1 MSVYK
6 AVSNYYV
13 EVLDFL
19 HGKIKKYQTLNTY
32 FKKITNEEK
41 KELLIKI
48 SDMLLKINML
58 FVAREKYWMGR
69 RKEQHAIFSIFIT
82 IAVVVGVVLYGIL
95 YMRVFKMKEYSFYMQ
110 DGSINQSKFRKAFLN
125 YSTIF
130 MLVLTVFILMIM
142 NAQRMRNLFNAE
154 AKKTRREGEFYL
166 KYIFERATNNIE
178 KPLFQLAMN
187 SRGKLFA
194 TEMIDGDE
202 LPPMGCAV
210 DEKMDKDAA
219 VSVSN
224 FFNCKTS
231 QVNYLGAFDAYKT
244 DLEKSLVAFYDEGR
258 GYSKVRDIYILSG
271 PMPILKETRRI
282 MENYYYFSHKDRHG
296 KTEKPQSDAKDKEF
310 LKKELVVPLQA
321 HFNSKPL
328 PQDPTAFQKSML
340 KAEFASQFEDVKNLF
355 MYVAVYSYQL
365 YIGARKTSSKFPSS
379 LIDSFPDKAQ
389 DEEFRDFFKEH
400 FATKFFDFFKNTTI
414 TKPDP
419 NNPKKQIL
427 ALEAMPKIVEEI
439 NKMMSTFYE
448 FVKKHYSDLI
458 VLAPGDNQF
467 LFDKQFITGVM
478 MDKINGL
485 TGLTEEYKTM
495 IKEIMFNILIV
506 PVNTEINSPQ
516 AKLNNLMEKMSKSLI
531 DNQVNINKYNE
542 YLLKEIS
549 KGITEGNVQEKTE
562 MLSDVV
568 STLIKTIAM
577 KKQLKGAPDPMAERF
592 LDQADFNE
600 IIDQIQYRE
609 LKSKLDS
616 SHLNFIVD
624 AFYNKISDSISRNDS
639 TLENIYFM
647 AQKRHKLY
655 HTAMILTIV
664 TVGVV
669 WFNYTLDNISMQ
681 KYLYTDL
688 VKKIDEKQKLVS
700 TLRSGLNGLK
710 DEEQKKTVDGKLKS
724 QNYELELLYRE
735 KRNRTINWIVRTIMP
750 LFVYVFLIC
759 ILIAMYKKMTAVH
772 DFNVDL
778 IETNTNI
785 LKNTSKELKDLMDS
799 LDMIISHGD
808 SYKKIKEITN
818 ITSDHKVE
826 IFKSIKLVIEKYEKC
841 NFILEA
847 QKSQLPFPYSDL
859 AINFFMVVVCIL
871 CFFYVMGQLKPIAR
885 LKQIKELNKMKEE
898 SLIADKT
905 AIKLMK
911 KELDYLM
918 TCHEDDI
925 DAVIFTLKVVFFI
938 FIITF
943 LIFYSNKVISSAG
956 EYQNGLYN
964 SGFFE
969 NSVCIT

>member
-58 FVAREKYWMGR
+58 FVARERYWMGR
-69 RKEQHAIFSIFIT
+69 RKEQHAVFSIFIT
-82 IAVVVGVVLYGIL
+82 IAVIVGVVLYGIL

-125 YSTIF
+125 YSTMF
-130 MLVLTVFILMIM
+130 MLVLTVFVLMIM
-142 NAQRMRNLFNAE
+142 NAQKMRDLFNAE

-166 KYIFERATNNIE
+166 KYMFDKATNNIE

-194 TEMIDGDE
+194 QEMIDGDD
-202 LPPMGCAV
+202 LPPVGCPV
-210 DEKMDKDAA
+210 EEKTEKDE

-231 QVNYLGAFDAYKT
+231 QVNYLGAFDAFKT
-244 DLEKSLVAFYDEGR
+244 DLEKCLVAFYDEGR
-258 GYSKVRDIYILSG
+258 GYAKVRDIYILSG
-271 PMPILKETRRI
+271 PMPILKETRKI
-282 MENYYYFSHKDRHG
+282 IENYYFLSHKDRHG

-310 LKKELVVPLQA
+310 LKKEVVDPLQA
-321 HFNSKPL
+321 HFNAKAV
-328 PQDPTAFQKSML
+328 PQDPTAYQKSML
-340 KAEFASQFEDVKNLF
+340 KPEFASQHEDVKNLF
-355 MYVAVYSYQL
+355 MYIAVYSYQL
-365 YIGARKTSSKFPSS
+365 YKIKRKTSSDFPSS
-379 LIDSFPDKAQ
+379 LLDHFPDKST

-400 FATKFFDFFKNTTI
+400 FSAKLFDYLKTLTTVTKDSKGKTI
-414 TKPDP
+414 QTPVDKPH
-419 NNPKKQIL
+419 IF
-427 ALEAMPKIVEEI
+427 EAI
-439 NKMMSTFYE
+439 NKMMSTFYDL
-448 FVKKHYSDLI
+448 VKKHYSDLV

-467 LFDKQFITGVM
+467 LFDKQFVTGTL

-485 TGLTEEYKTM
+485 TALEEEYKVYIKDTM
-495 IKEIMFNILIV
+495 YNILITPIQV
-506 PVNTEINSPQ
+506 DLNSPE
-516 AKLNNLMEKMSKSLI
+516 AKLNNLMEKVSKSVI
-531 DNQVNINKYNE
+531 DNQININKYNE
-542 YLLKEIS
+542 FLLKEVT
-549 KGITEGNVQEKTE
+549 KGIKEGNVQQKTE
-562 MLSDVV
+562 MLSDVI
-568 STLIKTIAM
+568 SQLIKAIAM
-577 KKQLKGAPDPMAERF
+577 KKLLKGAPDPMAERF
-592 LDQADFNE
+592 LEQSDFNE
-600 IIDQIQYRE
+600 IIDDMQYRE

-616 SHLNFIVD
+616 THLNFIID
-624 AFYNKISDSISRNDS
+624 AFYNKISDSISRNDN
-639 TLENIYFM
+639 TLDNIYFM

-655 HTAMILTIV
+655 HTAMITCIV
-664 TVGVV
+664 TVGIV
-669 WFNYTLDNISMQ
+669 WFNYTMDNIGMQ

-688 VKKIDEKQKLVS
+688 MKKLEEKQKIVS
-700 TLRSGLNGLK
+700 TLRSGMNGMK
-710 DEEQKKTVDGKLKS
+710 DEEQKKTVELKLKS

-750 LFVYVFLIC
+750 LFVYVFIIC
-759 ILIAMYKKMTAVH
+759 ILIAMYKKMKAVH

-778 IETNTNI
+778 IETNTNV
-785 LKNTSKELKDLMDS
+785 LKNTSKDLKDLLDS
-799 LDMIISHGD
+799 IDLIVSYGD
-808 SYKKIKEITN
+808 GYKKIKELTN

-826 IFKSIKLVIEKYEKC
+826 IYKGIKLLIEKYEKC

-859 AINFFMVVVCIL
+859 AINFFMVIVCL
-871 CFFYVMGQLKPIAR
+871 MCFFYVFGQLKPIGR

-911 KELDYLM
+911 KELDFM
-918 TCHEDDI
+918 MSCHEDDI

-943 LIFYSNKVISSAG
+943 LIFYSSKVISSAG